1 MPKKISEKDAL
12 RRAGESG
19 YYDMVTEQNEY
30 YRKAV
35 EASYVR
41 NRTLAVGMEFQRGLP
56 EEALGN
62 VDNGIS
68 VYNSINYQKLPHI
81 INWNL
86 ALNRDSMKPVPLKA
100 V

>member
-1 MPKKISEKDAL
+1 MEKKTSGKSGMA
-12 RRAGESG
+12 RAGQSG

-41 NRTLAVGMEFQRGLP
+41 NRTIATGMEFQRGLP

-68 VYNSINYQKLPHI
+68 VYNGLNYQKLPHI
-81 INWNL
+81 INWGL
-86 ALNRDSMKPVPLKA
+86 SKDSMKPVPLKA